1 MFWLSAYS
9 ENRHTLYKS
18 VVLENNTLETVDII
32 FISKLLFHLFFLFS
46 DLWNLFKCM
55 DSVDPCYSLLNMKV
69 ILLNMVSS
77 PLLITMGWK
86 GEVGGGGDVIRKFA
100 KILWWQ
106 NFVLHLW
113 HGKPLR
119 VIQKVSPLRRGG
131 GSLEREQ
138 KRTEGVEGEVLAYV

>member
-1 MFWLSAYS
+1 MLFLTKYES
-9 ENRHTLYKS
+9 N
-18 VVLENNTLETVDII
+18 
-32 FISKLLFHLFFLFS
+32 FIKHGFF
-46 DLWNLFKCM
+46 
-55 DSVDPCYSLLNMKV
+55 
-69 ILLNMVSS
+69 S
-77 PLLITMGWK
+77 PSHYNGVE
-86 GEVGGGGDVIRKFA
+86 GCGRGGGGGGGGGGGDVIRKFA

-138 KRTEGVEGEVLAYV
+138 KRTEGEEGEVLAYV